1 MSILNV
7 DTLRVNTIQSSTGT
21 NALTIDTGGRVVS
34 PNRPSFL
41 AYNVTFNQNVLNDAV
56 IAMTGTYDNNGNHYN
71 TTNSRF
77 VAPVAGKYFFWASL
91 LAGSTA
97 ASYSGDG
104 RFWKNGV
111 NSQMAFYASG
121 DTTIV
126 IRKSVG
132 MAIINLAV
140 NDYVEVRS
148 VGTNQY
154 WGSATTAHTQW
165 GGFLL

>member
-7 DTLRVNTIQSSTGT
+7 GTLRVDTIQSSTGT
-21 NALTIDTGGRVVS
+21 TALTIDTGGRVVS

-41 AYNVTFNQNVLNDAV
+41 AYNVTNNQSVADSAV

-77 VAPVAGKYFFWASL
+77 VAPVAGEYFFWASL
-91 LAGSTA
+91 LTGNA
-97 ASYSGDG
+97 AAYSGDG
-104 RFWKNGV
+104 RFWKNGA
-111 NSQMAFYASG
+111 NTQMAFYASG
-121 DTTIV
+121 DTTTV
-126 IRKSVG
+126 LRKSVG

-148 VGTNQY
+148 GGTNQY
-154 WGSATTAHTQW
+154 LGSATVAHTQW

>member
-7 DTLRVNTIQSSTGT
+7 GTVQASTISSSTGT
-21 NALTIDTGGRVVS
+21 TAFTIDSGGRVVS

-41 AYNVTFNQNVLNDAV
+41 AYNVTLNQSVTAPNA
-56 IAMTGTYDNNGNHYN
+56 IAMTGTYDNTGNHYN

-77 VAPVAGKYFFWASL
+77 IAPVAGDYFFWVSL
-91 LAGSTA
+91 LTSSV
-97 ASYSGDG
+97 ASYTGGG
-104 RFWKNGV
+104 RFYKNGADT
-111 NSQMAFYASG
+111 NMAFYASN
-121 DTTIV
+121 DSTV
-126 IRKSVG
+126 VLRKSVG

-140 NDYVEVRS
+140 NDYVDIRS
-148 VGTNQY
+148 FGTNQY

>member
-7 DTLRVNTIQSSTGT
+7 STLNVSTIASGIGNT
-21 NALTIDTGGRVVS
+21 ALTIDSGGRVIS

-41 AYNVTFNQNVLNDAV
+41 AYNVTNNQSVAANAV
-56 IAMTGTYDNNGNHYN
+56 IAMTGTFDNNGNHYD

-77 VAPVAGKYFFWASL
+77 VAPVAGEYFFWASL
-91 LAGSTA
+91 LMGNA
-97 ASYSGDG
+97 ASYPGDG

-111 NSQMAFYASG
+111 STGMAFYATG

-126 IRKSVG
+126 LRKSVG

-140 NDYVEVRS
+140 NDFVDIRPI
-148 VGTNQY
+148 GTYQY
-154 WGSATTAHTQW
+154 WGGATTAHTQW

>member
-7 DTLRVNTIQSSTGT
+7 ATVQANTIQSSNGT
-21 NALTIDTGGRVVS
+21 AALTIDSGGRVVS

-41 AYNVTFNQNVLNDAV
+41 AYNVTLNQSVTAPDA
-56 IAMTGTYDNNGNHYN
+56 IAMTGTYDNTGNHYN

-77 VAPVAGKYFFWASL
+77 IAPVAGDYFFWVSL
-91 LAGSTA
+91 LTSAV

-104 RFWKNGV
+104 RFCKNGV
-111 NSQMAFYASG
+111 NTEIAFYSSN
-121 DTTIV
+121 DSTV
-126 IRKSVG
+126 VLRKSVG

-140 NDYVEVRS
+140 NDYVDIRPIV
-148 VGTNQY
+148 TNQY